1 MKVHEIIASAIGSEN
16 VGRAFV
22 VLGHGNMATCIH
34 LERYGTQL
42 CSARHEAAAVA
53 MAEGHYLA
61 TGQIG
66 FASVTQGP
74 GLTQIGTSLTMASRN
89 RVPMV
94 VLTGDVERDNPSHTQ
109 AIDQRRFVES
119 CEAGYRMVR
128 SVGSVLEDVREAF
141 YRARVESRPVILS
154 VDSSLQDLEY
164 DWGGTYQS
172 SLTVLGRRQAMG
184 PDESLL
190 NELAEGLMAA
200 ERPVILVGRGA
211 IAADAGDEIRRL
223 AARVGAV
230 IFTTLAAKGWLDD
243 DPFTLGIVGLFVSAL
258 GDKACGE
265 ADLVLAVGASLNK
278 YTLEGGLQFPNA
290 AIWSVNT
297 VGHSQIGDVPPDR
310 HVVGD
315 GRRAVHELE
324 ARLAAKGHT
333 AQGFRTDEFFQE
345 MADERARG
353 RSYEVP
359 ADLGET
365 VDPRDVVA
373 AIDSLLPENSYVVIG
388 QGHYWAFPIAHM
400 RGPGGHRFVVAGEM
414 GAVGQGLATAI
425 GFALGL
431 PDKTV
436 VLFEGDGSLM
446 MHVQELDTA
455 VRYGTRL
462 LVVVMNDEAFAS
474 ELHALRAKNL
484 DPSESLIP
492 SPRFDRV
499 GEAFGWV
506 GRYATTRGE
515 VEHSVKEF
523 LEDERPY
530 LVDARISRDVVS
542 EAIRRLSFG
551 EDVHGP
557 LL

>member
-22 VLGHGNMATCIH
+22 VLGNGNMATCIH
-34 LERYGTQL
+34 LGRYGTQL

-66 FASVTQGP
+66 FSSVTQGP

-109 AIDQRRFVES
+109 ALDQRRFIES
-119 CEAGYRMVR
+119 CEAGYRIVR
-128 SVGSVLEDVREAF
+128 SARSVLEDVREAF

-164 DWGGTYQS
+164 EWGGTYQS
-172 SLTVLGRRQAMG
+172 SLAVLGRRQVVG
-184 PDESLL
+184 PDELL
-190 NELAEGLMAA
+190 LDELAESLKTAR
-200 ERPVILVGRGA
+200 RPVILVGRGA
-211 IAADAGDEIRRL
+211 ITADAGEEIRRL

-230 IFTTLAAKGWLDD
+230 IFTTLPAKGWLDD
-243 DPFTLGIVGLFVSAL
+243 EPCMLGIAGSFVSAV
-258 GDKACGE
+258 GAKACGD
-265 ADLVLAVGASLNK
+265 ADLVLAVGASLNR

-310 HVVGD
+310 QVIGD
-315 GRRAVHELE
+315 GRRGVHELE
-324 ARLAAKGHT
+324 ARLAAQGHT
-333 AQGFRTDEFFQE
+333 AQGFRTDQFLREI
-345 MADERARG
+345 ADERVRG
-353 RSYEVP
+353 RSYLVP
-359 ADLGET
+359 ADLGKT
-365 VDPRDVVA
+365 LDPREVVA
-373 AIDSLLPENSYVVIG
+373 AVDALLPEDSYVVIG
-388 QGHYWAFPIAHM
+388 QGHYWAFPIAYM
-400 RGPGGHRFVVAGEM
+400 RGPGGNRFVVAGEM
-414 GAVGQGLATAI
+414 GAVGQGLATAV

-431 PDKTV
+431 PGKTV
-436 VLFEGDGSLM
+436 ILFEGDGSLM

-455 VRYGTRL
+455 VRYGARL
-462 LVVVMNDEAFAS
+462 LLVVMNDEAFGS

-499 GEAFGWV
+499 AEAFGWI
-506 GRYATTRGE
+506 GRYATARADLDR
-515 VEHSVKEF
+515 SVKEF
-523 LEDERPY
+523 LEDQRPY
-530 LVDARISRDVVS
+530 LVDVRISRDVVS
-542 EAIRRLSFG
+542 DPIRRLRFG
-551 EDVHGP
+551 EDVRAP